1 MFFTAARPD
10 VPGSYVQ
17 DLHGNHFRVIRM
29 LFMTREEY
37 EKLAVAEL
45 REQAKKL
52 GIKGVSSLRKK
63 ELIDAVMQAG
73 EDQKKPAR
81 PAEERKPARNA
92 ERRRKRRDR
101 KRRSRKRRNRG
112 QRTFQKSGAQSA
124 GRQPGRA
131 GQKQTGKASDAAP
144 AGRTRPCDRAKA
156 AERGRTG
163 NPGKGCL
170 GPAAKSR
177 ALVTACDPG
186 GDAPVQSAAEE

>member
-10 VPGSYVQ
+10 APGSYVQ
-17 DLHGNHFRVIRM
+17 DLHGNHFREIRM

-92 ERRRKRRDR
+92 ERRAG
-101 KRRSRKRRNRG
+101 NRG